1 MRLLNRLH
9 MSGLSRGPRL
19 RSSGR
24 DDVRRSLFGVTRA
37 LLGFALF
44 CAPLCAHPRRAESLI
59 KVDWK
64 QGRLSV
70 DAENAELSHVLR
82 EVAQQTGIE
91 ILGAQD
97 IGQLVSIHLS
107 DVSLQ
112 KALKALLDGQ
122 DYAVLGDIS
131 SPQKARTAQVVVLGG
146 LAAPDSNR
154 NSLSDAAGSGAP
166 AERAVRIHRNRRSKE
181 EEGSD
186 PDRAAAAI
194 EAAAAKADV
203 ESLAKT
209 IKGSD
214 PTLQAQAFEELYKL
228 NPHAALSALNSEL
241 QSDQP
246 TQRLQALELLDQF
259 DQADNDTIISALGQ
273 ALKADDPS
281 LKDYAIQALARRGGS
296 QELELLRQALGD
308 PDPAVRFMVVETV
321 GRRLEALSLL
331 QHALSDSDPSVS
343 AAASQLLKAAGQA
356 SQPPN

>member
-1 MRLLNRLH
+1 MRGR
-9 MSGLSRGPRL
+9 SRGRRL

-24 DDVRRSLFGVTRA
+24 DDVRRSLFGVTGA
-37 LLGFALF
+37 LLGLALF
-44 CAPLCAHPRRAESLI
+44 CAHPTRAESPI

-64 QGRLSV
+64 EGHLSV
-70 DAENAELSHVLR
+70 DAEKAELSHILR
-82 EVAQQTGIE
+82 EVAQQTGVE

-97 IGQLVSIHLS
+97 IGQLVSIHLL

-112 KALKALLDGQ
+112 KGLKALLDGQ

-154 NSLSDAAGSGAP
+154 NSASDAAGSGAL
-166 AERAVRIHRNRRSKE
+166 AARAARTHRNRKSKE

-186 PDRAAAAI
+186 PDKAAAAVQ
-194 EAAAAKADV
+194 AAAAKGDV
-203 ESLAKT
+203 EALAKA

-214 PTLQAQAFEELYKL
+214 AALQAQAFEELYKL
-228 NPHAALSALNSEL
+228 NPQAALDVLNSEL
-241 QSDQP
+241 RSDQP
-246 TQRLQALELLDQF
+246 AQRLQALELLDQF
-259 DQADNDTIISALGQ
+259 DQADNDTVISAMGQ

-331 QHALSDSDPSVS
+331 QQALSDSDPSVS
-343 AAASQLLKAAGQA
+343 AAASQVLKAAGQA
-356 SQPPN
+356 GQPPN